1 MSVDTRECKCRVT
14 SLESQTFIVLAVNLY
29 DLSDLGGNDPFIAV
43 YAHAAGIYIHV
54 ERRLF
59 PEGYWVTAQNF
70 SVKFRTDDLRQA
82 QQILQIKGESATDIT
97 WHDTSLF
104 TSGHT

>member
-1 MSVDTRECKCRVT
+1 M
-14 SLESQTFIVLAVNLY
+14 Y
-29 DLSDLGGNDPFIAV
+29 DLSDLGGNDPFIDV
-43 YAHAAGIYIHV
+43 YANAAGIYTHV
-54 ERRLF
+54 ERQLF
-59 PEGYWVTAQNF
+59 PKRYSVSDQNF